1 MDNKTKNGLIVLGI
15 VVVLGV
21 VAMRYMKM
29 MKDSKSD
36 GVDDNNNNPNPN
48 NNPNNNPNPNPIPNP
63 NTTKPLAYSSLADTL
78 FEAMDGYGTD
88 NDSIT
93 EVFRSL
99 RNQADF
105 DALED
110 AFGSRKISSGRGNIF
125 QGDYKGRLIGALKD
139 ELDGE
144 ELADLNNLLRS
155 KKIKAI

>member
-36 GVDDNNNNPNPN
+36 GINDNNTNP
-48 NNPNNNPNPNPIPNP
+48 NPNNNPNPNPIPNP

-78 FEAMDGYGTD
+78 FEAMDGYGT
-88 NDSIT
+88 NEDSIT

-110 AFGSRKISSGRGNIF
+110 AFGTRKISSGTGNIF
-125 QGDYKGRLIGALKD
+125 QGNYNGRLIGALKD
-139 ELDGE
+139 ELDSE